1 MKFNQWPKV
10 LKLRLIFEFMN
21 NFLYWMFLIYL
32 TPTVIAIFGPVFA
45 GSLLFASKSIAIVG
59 GFLCG
64 GLSDVFGRRT
74 MMMIGSVMR
83 ILQFALLA
91 LAFGQSDQFIQ
102 ASLIVV
108 SQFVGMFVR
117 IFYDTASRAM
127 VADTI
132 ADPEDRTH
140 VFTVFYTAANI
151 AVVFGPII
159 GGIYFQQAKFLMVS
173 LATVISVGFLVAV
186 YFLFQE
192 TLPKS
197 QRKHQQS
204 VKMQVKGYS
213 GLLKEK
219 VLLVFFGFL
228 LLTSI
233 LGDANFNTI
242 TPIYVVEYLGE
253 QMSLFGFSFAPLA
266 FLMTINGILC
276 VTLTHPVNRLYHK
289 LRMKPQVIL
298 AIGIGLQMLGFL
310 CYSIDTSLTF
320 LTIGMVIYTVGE
332 VSGIGQISTFTLA
345 QAGEAH
351 RAKALALTDFVRSLG
366 QAITPLLLIF
376 QSVIGFNGVFALL
389 LIFGAVAI
397 IFVIRAYKIQ
407 ERIHMCREDLAV

>member
-186 YFLFQE
+186 YL
-192 TLPKS
+192 
-197 QRKHQQS
+197 
-204 VKMQVKGYS
+204 
-213 GLLKEK
+213 
-219 VLLVFFGFL
+219 
-228 LLTSI
+228 
-233 LGDANFNTI
+233 
-242 TPIYVVEYLGE
+242 
-253 QMSLFGFSFAPLA
+253 SL
-266 FLMTINGILC
+266 
-276 VTLTHPVNRLYHK
+276 
-289 LRMKPQVIL
+289 
-298 AIGIGLQMLGFL
+298 
-310 CYSIDTSLTF
+310 
-320 LTIGMVIYTVGE
+320 
-332 VSGIGQISTFTLA
+332 
-345 QAGEAH
+345 
-351 RAKALALTDFVRSLG
+351 
-366 QAITPLLLIF
+366 
-376 QSVIGFNGVFALL
+376 
-389 LIFGAVAI
+389 
-397 IFVIRAYKIQ
+397 
-407 ERIHMCREDLAV
+407 IHI

>member
-1 MKFNQWPKV
+1 MKFRQWPKV

-45 GSLLFASKSIAIVG
+45 GTLLFVSKSIAIVG

-64 GLSDVFGRRT
+64 GLSDIFGRRT
-74 MMMIGSVMR
+74 MMLIGSVLR
-83 ILQFALLA
+83 ILQFGLLA
-91 LAFGQSDQFIQ
+91 VAFGQSDQFIQ
-102 ASLIVV
+102 AMLIVI

-132 ADPEDRTH
+132 SDPEERTH

-159 GGIYFQQAKFLMVS
+159 GGIYFQQAKFFVVS
-173 LATVISVGFLVAV
+173 LATLISASFLVAV

-192 TLPKS
+192 TLPKAK
-197 QRKHQQS
+197 RKHQQS
-204 VKMQVKGYS
+204 LRMQVKGYS
-213 GLLKEK
+213 GLISEK

-242 TPIYVVEYLGE
+242 TPIYVVEFLGE
-253 QMSLFGFSFAPLA
+253 QMTSFGLTFAPLA
-266 FLMTINGILC
+266 FLMTINGMLC

-289 LRMKPQVIL
+289 LRLKPQTIL
-298 AIGIGLQMLGFL
+298 AIGTGLQMLGFL
-310 CYSIDTSLTF
+310 CYSIDTSLLV
-320 LTIGMVIYTVGE
+320 LTLGMVIYTFGE

-366 QAITPLLLIF
+366 QAVTPLLLIF
-376 QSVIGFNGVFALL
+376 QSVIGFDGVFFTLL
-389 LIFGAVAI
+389 GFGVLAI
-397 IFVIRAYKIQ
+397 LFVIRAYNIQ
-407 ERIHMCREDLAV
+407 ERQVVNTQEV